1 MLKRQV
7 FVWGALLL
15 LLFFLESM
23 VFVRKPVILDPG
35 KSELLK
41 QYLKDPSPYNE
52 KRWHDAES
60 ALNAKQTAANRFR
73 YSILVL
79 NGICIVLVGAMM
91 AQSLG
96 AKLPIKLPEV

>member
-1 MLKRQV
+1 MQKRQI

-23 VFVRKPVILDPG
+23 VFIKKPVITDQA

-41 QYLKDPSPYNE
+41 QYWKDPSQYNE
-52 KRWHDAES
+52 KRWTDAEN
-60 ALNAKQTAANRFR
+60 ALNAKRTAATRLR
-73 YSILVL
+73 YTILVL
-79 NGICIVLVGAMM
+79 NGVCILLVGAML

-96 AKLPIKLPEV
+96 VTLPVKLPEI